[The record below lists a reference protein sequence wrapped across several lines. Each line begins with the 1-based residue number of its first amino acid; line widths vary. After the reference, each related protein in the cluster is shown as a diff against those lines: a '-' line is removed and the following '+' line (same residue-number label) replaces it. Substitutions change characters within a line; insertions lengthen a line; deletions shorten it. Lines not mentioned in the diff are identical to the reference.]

1 MLELNVHRYQFNGE
15 LKAPLQLNAYSG
27 SMLRGAFGHALRKLA
42 CVTKM
47 EHCKQCLLYR
57 QCVYPQLFEP
67 PVPLHTELQQFSAIP
82 SPFIIEP
89 PPIGESYLSKGGN
102 LQFNMVLIGQANQQ
116 LAFIIEAWKRA
127 FQQGLGKQQAQVVL
141 RAVYHQ
147 SPDNNQVLMYPTRQ
161 SQLQVVPINKVLDF
175 MHTDTMTLSFVTP
188 LRIQQKGK
196 ILSEHMTAKD
206 FLMALVRRYYLLQE
220 FYGIDYQAPQFSE
233 LAIKAASITC
243 DVQFQWY
250 EWQRYSSRQKQA
262 MKFGGV
268 LGALQLQ
275 GDLSVFLSILYLG
288 QWVHVG
294 NKTSFGM
301 GQYKILHIIV
311 DVLLIFKFFSN
322 FIHVDSFGFFKK
334 IF

>member
-27 SMLRGAFGHALRKLA
+27 SMLRGAFGNALRKLA
-42 CVTKM
+42 CVTNM
-47 EHCKQCLLYR
+47 AQCKQCLLYR

-89 PPIGESYLSKGGN
+89 PPIGESSLAKGGN

-127 FQQGLGKQQAQVVL
+127 FQQGLGKQHAQLNLRMVYYQAAENSQTLIYQAQ
-141 RAVYHQ
+141 Q
-147 SPDNNQVLMYPTRQ
+147 P
-161 SQLQVVPINKVLDF
+161 QLQAIPANKEQHL
-175 MHTDTMTLSFVTP
+175 MQTDSITLSFVTP

-196 ILSEHMTAKD
+196 ILSEHMSAKD

-233 LAIKAASITC
+233 LAIKAAGIAC
-243 DVQFQWY
+243 HVKFQWY

-268 LGALQLQ
+268 LGELQLQ
-275 GDLSVFLSILYLG
+275 GDLSEFLSVLYWG
-288 QWVHVG
+288 QWLHVG

-301 GQYKILHIIV
+301 GQYKIA
-311 DVLLIFKFFSN
+311 
-322 FIHVDSFGFFKK
+322 
-334 IF
+334 

>member
-1 MLELNVHRYQFNGE
+1 MLELKVHRYQFNGE

-27 SMLRGAFGHALRKLA
+27 SMLRGAFGNALRKLA

-47 EHCKQCLLYR
+47 TECKQCLLYR

-67 PVPLHTELQQFSAIP
+67 PVPLHTKLQQFSAIP

-89 PPIGESYLSKGGN
+89 PPIGESSLSKGGK
-102 LQFNMVLIGQANQQ
+102 LQFHVVLIGQANQQ

-127 FQQGLGKQQAQVVL
+127 FQQGLGKQHAQVIL
-141 RAVYHQ
+141 CTVYHQ
-147 SPDNNQVLMYPTRQ
+147 AADSSQTLMYQTDQ
-161 SQLQVVPINKVLDF
+161 TQLQVIPANKEWDL
-175 MHTDTMTLSFVTP
+175 MLTDSMTLSFVTP
-188 LRIQQKGK
+188 LRIQQKGR
-196 ILSEHMTAKD
+196 ILSEHMSAKD

-233 LAIKAASITC
+233 LAIKAATIAC

-268 LGALQLQ
+268 LGELQLQ
-275 GDLSVFLSILYLG
+275 GDLTDFLPILYWG
-288 QWVHVG
+288 QWLHAG

-301 GQYKILHIIV
+301 GQYKIV
-311 DVLLIFKFFSN
+311 
-322 FIHVDSFGFFKK
+322 
-334 IF
+334 